1 MKVTEVQVKLNPTR
15 LRLPKY
21 GNALML
27 LMEDMSKSNTKI
39 NKVHDLDEFFDVEI
53 HASKNVAQSIKKYIN
68 LNL

>member
-1 MKVTEVQVKLNPTR
+1 MTLAQVKLNPTR

-27 LMEDMSKSNTKI
+27 LMEDMAKSNTKI

-53 HASKNVAQSIKKYIN
+53 HASKNVAQSIKNYIN
-68 LNL
+68 RNI